1 MIIELLCLPL
11 RLLINGIIS
20 LLPVFDTLTDTAIGV
35 FDMLYTALQ
44 FFPTDVWILSLGS
57 IVFWLTTRVIMAI
70 AFFVLD
76 IIVGIIP

>member
-20 LLPVFDTLTDTAIGV
+20 LLPVFDTLTDTAIGI
-35 FDMLYTALQ
+35 FDMLSTALQ

-57 IVFWLTTRVIMAI
+57 IVFWLTTRIIMAI